1 MNSFAEQLSEIQG
14 RCFGKYSL
22 SVDDRSLIHN
32 AYWNGNAAEISVVL
46 EIMCFDPDD
55 SDMPILLDASSPGSL
70 WIHRCDAAQAMS
82 GLDDGAKI
90 LRIMLERETHPV
102 VRFYVM
108 RELIDLD
115 DEVVN
120 SLLNGPI
127 PANGSPIRRSLWIY
141 GNFER
146 GELTKEAALKY
157 LFKLLQ
163 DKRRRAEWLHD
174 HISAND

>member
-1 MNSFAEQLSEIQG
+1 MNSFAESLAEIQG

-22 SVDDRSLIHN
+22 SDDDRALIHN
-32 AYWNGNAAEISVVL
+32 AYWSGNAAEISAVL

-55 SDMPILLDASSPGSL
+55 SDMPMLLDASSPGSL

-90 LRIMLERETHPV
+90 LQIMLERETHTV
-102 VRFYVM
+102 VRFYVL

-115 DEVVN
+115 DDSVT
-120 SLLNGPI
+120 SLLDCPI
-127 PANGSPIRRSLWIY
+127 PGNGSPIQRSLWIY

-146 GELTKEAALKY
+146 ESISSHQAMKFLTKLM
-157 LFKLLQ
+157 
-163 DKRRRAEWLHD
+163 DDPKRRHEWLRD
-174 HISAND
+174 HIEHR